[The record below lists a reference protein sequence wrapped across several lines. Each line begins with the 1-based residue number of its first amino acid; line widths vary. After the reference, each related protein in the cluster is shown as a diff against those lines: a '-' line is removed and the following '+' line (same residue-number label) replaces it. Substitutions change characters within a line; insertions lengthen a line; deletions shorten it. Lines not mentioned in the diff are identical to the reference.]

1 MTIVEKA
8 AYLKGLTEGLGVE
21 PDSREG
27 KLWGA
32 LNDLLSDI
40 AHEIEDLQAASM
52 DYAEVIDDICE
63 DLSYLEELTEPM
75 EGAMDFDD
83 FEDLEDFEEDED
95 KVYDLANYGV
105 DAAEADAD
113 GEDGEQAAEGVVY
126 VVTCPSCN
134 EEISIDE
141 ETLELGSITCPSC
154 GEVLEFDLGEDG
166 DDEDG
171 GNDE

>member
-75 EGAMDFDD
+75 EDAGDFED
-83 FEDLEDFEEDED
+83 FEDLDDFEEDSD
-95 KVYDLANYGV
+95 KVYDLADYGV
-105 DAAEADAD
+105 EASGD
-113 GEDGEQAAEGVVY
+113 GDGGEQAPEAVVY

-141 ETLELGSITCPSC
+141 DTLELGSITCPSC
-154 GEVLEFDLGEDG
+154 GEVLEFDLGEG
-166 DDEDG
+166 DEPEEDG
-171 GNDE
+171 EDGE